1 MKVVHSPAPSDSQL
15 RLQEGDIVKVFGRLR
30 KDGNYVA
37 EVGNTYQKMF
47 LL

>member
-1 MKVVHSPAPSDSQL
+1 MKVMHSPDNQL

-37 EVGNTYQKMF
+37 EVGYTQ
-47 LL
+47 